1 MLLVTIPYYAHS
13 QKLNFTQGQKT
24 SAGQKW
30 TSWLSSAVCHLR
42 LNKKREKL
50 LLLQPHVDI
59 SRPLNANLNQGS

>member
-1 MLLVTIPYYAHS
+1 MLLVIIPYYAHS
-13 QKLNFTQGQKT
+13 QNRILPGVQKA

-30 TSWLSSAVCHLR
+30 TSWLSTVVCHLR